1 MIESLK
7 GILNKKDPTQVI
19 IDVGGVRLGVH
30 ITLSTYEKLGDVN
43 AEVELLTYLN
53 VREDIMELY
62 GFFDNSERLLFKL
75 LTSVNGIGPKSALN
89 ILSGTNPNS
98 FKKNIIDENGPPL
111 DASSAWEDAE
121 RKGRWLMIYGDH
133 LVIEGGKMNQEDFN
147 NIIMGEPTNGGIPI
161 SKLLNV
167 SFNNVGENVEVKA
180 SSFHRMYEVYTLK
193 CTLSKEN
200 SEELLKELEAANVRV
215 TNN

>member
-7 GILNKKDPTQVI
+7 GMLNKKDPTQVI
-19 IDVGGVRLGVH
+19 IDVGGVRLGVN

-98 FKKNIIDENGPPL
+98 FKKNIING
-111 DASSAWEDAE
+111 DISSLTSIPGIGAKTAK
-121 RKGRWLMIYGDH
+121 RI
-133 LVIEGGKMNQEDFN
+133 VIELKDKFIDGGESVALGFQLDSDEEGVIEDVIKVLLSLGYNRNSIDKAISEIATKEVLKEDLEKIIKM
-147 NIIMGEPTNGGIPI
+147 
-161 SKLLNV
+161 
-167 SFNNVGENVEVKA
+167 
-180 SSFHRMYEVYTLK
+180 TLK
-193 CTLSKEN
+193 KL
-200 SEELLKELEAANVRV
+200 
-215 TNN
+215 

>member
-7 GILNKKDPTQVI
+7 GILNKKDPTQAI

-43 AEVELLTYLN
+43 VEVELLTYLN

-98 FKKNIIDENGPPL
+98 FKKNIING
-111 DASSAWEDAE
+111 DISSLTSIPGIGAKTAK
-121 RKGRWLMIYGDH
+121 RI
-133 LVIEGGKMNQEDFN
+133 VIELKDKFIDGGESVALGFQLDSDEEGVIEDVIKVLLSLGYNRNSIDKAISEIATKEVLKEDLEKIIKM
-147 NIIMGEPTNGGIPI
+147 
-161 SKLLNV
+161 
-167 SFNNVGENVEVKA
+167 
-180 SSFHRMYEVYTLK
+180 TLK
-193 CTLSKEN
+193 KL
-200 SEELLKELEAANVRV
+200 
-215 TNN
+215 

>member
-7 GILNKKDPTQVI
+7 GILNKKDPTLAI

-98 FKKNIIDENGPPL
+98 FKKNIING
-111 DASSAWEDAE
+111 DISSLTSIPGIGAKTAK
-121 RKGRWLMIYGDH
+121 RI
-133 LVIEGGKMNQEDFN
+133 VIELKDKFIDGGESVALGFQLDSDEEGVIEDVIKVLLSLGYNRNSIDKAISEIATKEVLKEDLEKIIKM
-147 NIIMGEPTNGGIPI
+147 
-161 SKLLNV
+161 
-167 SFNNVGENVEVKA
+167 
-180 SSFHRMYEVYTLK
+180 TLK
-193 CTLSKEN
+193 KL
-200 SEELLKELEAANVRV
+200 
-215 TNN
+215 

>member
-7 GILNKKDPTQVI
+7 GILNKKDPTLVI

-98 FKKNIIDENGPPL
+98 FKKNIING
-111 DASSAWEDAE
+111 DISSLTSIPGIGAKTAK
-121 RKGRWLMIYGDH
+121 RI
-133 LVIEGGKMNQEDFN
+133 VIELKDKFIDGGESVALGFQLDSDEEGVIDDVVKVLLSLGYNRNSIDKAISEIATKEVLKEDLEKIIKM
-147 NIIMGEPTNGGIPI
+147 
-161 SKLLNV
+161 
-167 SFNNVGENVEVKA
+167 
-180 SSFHRMYEVYTLK
+180 TLK
-193 CTLSKEN
+193 KL
-200 SEELLKELEAANVRV
+200 
-215 TNN
+215 

>member
-19 IDVGGVRLGVH
+19 IDVRGVRIGVH

-98 FKKNIIDENGPPL
+98 FKKNIING
-111 DASSAWEDAE
+111 DISSLTSIPGIGAKTAK
-121 RKGRWLMIYGDH
+121 RI
-133 LVIEGGKMNQEDFN
+133 VIELKDKFIDGGESVELGFQLDSDEEGVIEDVIKVLLSLGYNRNSIDKAISEIATKEVLKEDLEKIIKM
-147 NIIMGEPTNGGIPI
+147 
-161 SKLLNV
+161 
-167 SFNNVGENVEVKA
+167 
-180 SSFHRMYEVYTLK
+180 TLK
-193 CTLSKEN
+193 KL
-200 SEELLKELEAANVRV
+200 
-215 TNN
+215 

>member
-98 FKKNIIDENGPPL
+98 FKKNIING
-111 DASSAWEDAE
+111 DISSLTSIPGIGSKTAK
-121 RKGRWLMIYGDH
+121 RI
-133 LVIEGGKMNQEDFN
+133 VIELKDKFIDGGESVALGFQLDSDEEGVIEDVIKVLLSLGYNRNSIDKAISEIATKEVLKEDLEKIIKM
-147 NIIMGEPTNGGIPI
+147 
-161 SKLLNV
+161 
-167 SFNNVGENVEVKA
+167 
-180 SSFHRMYEVYTLK
+180 TLK
-193 CTLSKEN
+193 KL
-200 SEELLKELEAANVRV
+200 
-215 TNN
+215 

>member
-7 GILNKKDPTQVI
+7 GILNKKDPTLAIV
-19 IDVGGVRLGVH
+19 DVGGVRIGVH

-43 AEVELLTYLN
+43 VEVELLTYLN

-98 FKKNIIDENGPPL
+98 FKKNIING
-111 DASSAWEDAE
+111 DISSLTSIPGIGAKTAK
-121 RKGRWLMIYGDH
+121 RI
-133 LVIEGGKMNQEDFN
+133 VIELKDKFIDGGESVALGFQLDSDEEGVIEDVIKVLLSLGYNRNSIDKAISEIATKEVLKEDLEKIIKM
-147 NIIMGEPTNGGIPI
+147 
-161 SKLLNV
+161 
-167 SFNNVGENVEVKA
+167 
-180 SSFHRMYEVYTLK
+180 TLK
-193 CTLSKEN
+193 KL
-200 SEELLKELEAANVRV
+200 
-215 TNN
+215 

>member
-98 FKKNIIDENGPPL
+98 FKKNIING
-111 DASSAWEDAE
+111 DISSLTSIPGIGAKTAK
-121 RKGRWLMIYGDH
+121 RI
-133 LVIEGGKMNQEDFN
+133 VIELKDKFIDGGESVALGFQLDSDEEGVIEDVIKVLLSLGYNRNSIDKAISEIATKEVLKEDLEKIIKM
-147 NIIMGEPTNGGIPI
+147 
-161 SKLLNV
+161 
-167 SFNNVGENVEVKA
+167 
-180 SSFHRMYEVYTLK
+180 TLK
-193 CTLSKEN
+193 KL
-200 SEELLKELEAANVRV
+200 
-215 TNN
+215 

>member
-7 GILNKKDPTQVI
+7 GMLNKKDPTLAI

-98 FKKNIIDENGPPL
+98 FKKNIING
-111 DASSAWEDAE
+111 DISSLTSIPGIGAKTAK
-121 RKGRWLMIYGDH
+121 RI
-133 LVIEGGKMNQEDFN
+133 VIELKDKFIDGGESVALGFQLDSDEEGVIEDVIKVLLSLGYNRNSIDKAISEIATKEVLKEDLEKIIKM
-147 NIIMGEPTNGGIPI
+147 
-161 SKLLNV
+161 
-167 SFNNVGENVEVKA
+167 
-180 SSFHRMYEVYTLK
+180 TLK
-193 CTLSKEN
+193 KL
-200 SEELLKELEAANVRV
+200 
-215 TNN
+215 

>member
-7 GILNKKDPTQVI
+7 GILNKKDLTQVI

-98 FKKNIIDENGPPL
+98 FKKNIING
-111 DASSAWEDAE
+111 DISSLTSIPGIGAKTAK
-121 RKGRWLMIYGDH
+121 RI
-133 LVIEGGKMNQEDFN
+133 VIELKDKFIDGGESVALGFQLDSDEEGVIEDVIKVLLSLGYNRNSIDKAISEIATKEVLKEDLEKIIKM
-147 NIIMGEPTNGGIPI
+147 
-161 SKLLNV
+161 
-167 SFNNVGENVEVKA
+167 
-180 SSFHRMYEVYTLK
+180 TLK
-193 CTLSKEN
+193 KL
-200 SEELLKELEAANVRV
+200 
-215 TNN
+215 

>member
-75 LTSVNGIGPKSALN
+75 LISVNGIGPKSALN

-98 FKKNIIDENGPPL
+98 FKKNIING
-111 DASSAWEDAE
+111 DISSLTSIPGIGAKTAK
-121 RKGRWLMIYGDH
+121 RI
-133 LVIEGGKMNQEDFN
+133 VIELKDKFIDGGESVALGFQLDSDEEGVIEDVIKVLLSLGYN
-147 NIIMGEPTNGGIPI
+147 RNSIDKAI
-161 SKLLNV
+161 SEIATK
-167 SFNNVGENVEVKA
+167 
-180 SSFHRMYEVYTLK
+180 
-193 CTLSKEN
+193 
-200 SEELLKELEAANVRV
+200 ELLKEDLEKIIKM
-215 TNN
+215 TLKKL

>member
-7 GILNKKDPTQVI
+7 GMLNKKDPTQAI
-19 IDVGGVRLGVH
+19 IDVGGVRIGVH

-43 AEVELLTYLN
+43 TEVEFLAYLN

-98 FKKNIIDENGPPL
+98 FKKNIING
-111 DASSAWEDAE
+111 DISSLTSIPGIGAKTAK
-121 RKGRWLMIYGDH
+121 RI
-133 LVIEGGKMNQEDFN
+133 VIELKDKFIDGGESVELGFQLDSDEEGVIEDVIKVLLSLGYNRNSIDKAISEIATKEVLKEDLEKIIKM
-147 NIIMGEPTNGGIPI
+147 
-161 SKLLNV
+161 
-167 SFNNVGENVEVKA
+167 
-180 SSFHRMYEVYTLK
+180 TLK
-193 CTLSKEN
+193 KL
-200 SEELLKELEAANVRV
+200 
-215 TNN
+215 

>member
-98 FKKNIIDENGPPL
+98 FKKNIING
-111 DASSAWEDAE
+111 DISSLTSIPGIGAKTAK
-121 RKGRWLMIYGDH
+121 RI
-133 LVIEGGKMNQEDFN
+133 VIELKDKFIDGGESVALGFQLDSDEEGVIEDVIKVLLSLGYN
-147 NIIMGEPTNGGIPI
+147 RNSIDKAI
-161 SKLLNV
+161 SEIATK
-167 SFNNVGENVEVKA
+167 
-180 SSFHRMYEVYTLK
+180 
-193 CTLSKEN
+193 
-200 SEELLKELEAANVRV
+200 ELLKEDLEKIIKM
-215 TNN
+215 TLKKL

>member
-19 IDVGGVRLGVH
+19 IDIRGVRIGVH

-62 GFFDNSERLLFKL
+62 GFFDNSDRLLFKL

-98 FKKNIIDENGPPL
+98 FKKNIING
-111 DASSAWEDAE
+111 DISSLTSIPGIGAKTAK
-121 RKGRWLMIYGDH
+121 RI
-133 LVIEGGKMNQEDFN
+133 VIELKDKFIDGGESVALGFQLDSDEEGVIEDVIKVLLSLGYNRNSIDKAISEIATKEVLKEDFEK
-147 NIIMGEPTNGGIPI
+147 IIKM
-161 SKLLNV
+161 
-167 SFNNVGENVEVKA
+167 
-180 SSFHRMYEVYTLK
+180 TLK
-193 CTLSKEN
+193 KL
-200 SEELLKELEAANVRV
+200 
-215 TNN
+215 

>member
-19 IDVGGVRLGVH
+19 IDVGGVRLGVN

-98 FKKNIIDENGPPL
+98 FKKNIING
-111 DASSAWEDAE
+111 DISSLTSIPGIGAKTAK
-121 RKGRWLMIYGDH
+121 RI
-133 LVIEGGKMNQEDFN
+133 VIELKDKFIDGGESVELGFQLDSDEEGVIEDVIKVLLSLGYNRNSIDKAISEIATKEVLKEDLEKIIKM
-147 NIIMGEPTNGGIPI
+147 
-161 SKLLNV
+161 
-167 SFNNVGENVEVKA
+167 
-180 SSFHRMYEVYTLK
+180 TLK
-193 CTLSKEN
+193 KL
-200 SEELLKELEAANVRV
+200 
-215 TNN
+215 

>member
-98 FKKNIIDENGPPL
+98 FKKNIING
-111 DASSAWEDAE
+111 DISSLTSIPGIGAKTAK
-121 RKGRWLMIYGDH
+121 RI
-133 LVIEGGKMNQEDFN
+133 VIELKDKFIDGGESVELGFQLDSDEEGVIEDVIKVLLSLGYNRNSIDKAISEIATKEVLKEDLEKIIKM
-147 NIIMGEPTNGGIPI
+147 
-161 SKLLNV
+161 
-167 SFNNVGENVEVKA
+167 
-180 SSFHRMYEVYTLK
+180 TLK
-193 CTLSKEN
+193 KL
-200 SEELLKELEAANVRV
+200 
-215 TNN
+215 

>member
-7 GILNKKDPTQVI
+7 GILNKKNPTQVI

-30 ITLSTYEKLGDVN
+30 ITLSTYEKLGDIN

-98 FKKNIIDENGPPL
+98 FKKNIING
-111 DASSAWEDAE
+111 DISSLTSIPGIGAKTAK
-121 RKGRWLMIYGDH
+121 RI
-133 LVIEGGKMNQEDFN
+133 VIELKDKFIDGGESVALGFQLDSDEEGVIEDVIKVLLSLGYNRNSIDKAISEIATKEVLKEDLEKIIKM
-147 NIIMGEPTNGGIPI
+147 
-161 SKLLNV
+161 
-167 SFNNVGENVEVKA
+167 
-180 SSFHRMYEVYTLK
+180 TLK
-193 CTLSKEN
+193 KL
-200 SEELLKELEAANVRV
+200 
-215 TNN
+215 

>member
-19 IDVGGVRLGVH
+19 IDIGGVRIGVH

-98 FKKNIIDENGPPL
+98 FKKNIING
-111 DASSAWEDAE
+111 DISSLTSIPGIGAKTAK
-121 RKGRWLMIYGDH
+121 RI
-133 LVIEGGKMNQEDFN
+133 VIELKDKFIDGGESVALGFQLDSDEEGVIEDVIKVLLSLGYNRNSIDKAISEIATKEVLKEDLEKIIKM
-147 NIIMGEPTNGGIPI
+147 
-161 SKLLNV
+161 
-167 SFNNVGENVEVKA
+167 
-180 SSFHRMYEVYTLK
+180 TLK
-193 CTLSKEN
+193 KL
-200 SEELLKELEAANVRV
+200 
-215 TNN
+215 

>member
-7 GILNKKDPTQVI
+7 GILNKKDLTQVI

-30 ITLSTYEKLGDVN
+30 ITLSTYEKLGGIN

-98 FKKNIIDENGPPL
+98 FKKNIING
-111 DASSAWEDAE
+111 DISSLTSIPGIGAKTAK
-121 RKGRWLMIYGDH
+121 RI
-133 LVIEGGKMNQEDFN
+133 VIELKDKFIDGGESVELGFQLDSDEEGVIEDVIKVLLSLGYNRNSIDKAISEIATKEVLKEDLEKIIKM
-147 NIIMGEPTNGGIPI
+147 
-161 SKLLNV
+161 
-167 SFNNVGENVEVKA
+167 
-180 SSFHRMYEVYTLK
+180 TLK
-193 CTLSKEN
+193 KL
-200 SEELLKELEAANVRV
+200 
-215 TNN
+215 

>member
-19 IDVGGVRLGVH
+19 IDIRGVRIGVH

-98 FKKNIIDENGPPL
+98 FKKNIINGDISYLTSIPGIG
-111 DASSAWEDAE
+111 AKTAK
-121 RKGRWLMIYGDH
+121 RI
-133 LVIEGGKMNQEDFN
+133 VIELKDKFIDGGESVALGFQLDSDQEGVIEDVIKVLLSLGYNRNSIDKAISEIATKEVLKEDLEKIIKM
-147 NIIMGEPTNGGIPI
+147 
-161 SKLLNV
+161 
-167 SFNNVGENVEVKA
+167 
-180 SSFHRMYEVYTLK
+180 TLK
-193 CTLSKEN
+193 KL
-200 SEELLKELEAANVRV
+200 
-215 TNN
+215 

>member
-62 GFFDNSERLLFKL
+62 GFFDNSERLMELGLNL
-75 LTSVNGIGPKSALN
+75 L
-89 ILSGTNPNS
+89 
-98 FKKNIIDENGPPL
+98 
-111 DASSAWEDAE
+111 
-121 RKGRWLMIYGDH
+121 
-133 LVIEGGKMNQEDFN
+133 
-147 NIIMGEPTNGGIPI
+147 
-161 SKLLNV
+161 
-167 SFNNVGENVEVKA
+167 
-180 SSFHRMYEVYTLK
+180 
-193 CTLSKEN
+193 
-200 SEELLKELEAANVRV
+200 
-215 TNN
+215 

>member
-30 ITLSTYEKLGDVN
+30 ITLSTYEKLGDIN

-98 FKKNIIDENGPPL
+98 FKKNIING
-111 DASSAWEDAE
+111 DISSLTSIPGIGAKTAK
-121 RKGRWLMIYGDH
+121 RI
-133 LVIEGGKMNQEDFN
+133 VIELKDKFIDGGESVALGFQLDSDEEGVIEDVIKVLLSLGYNRNSIDKAISEIATKEVLKEDLEKIIKM
-147 NIIMGEPTNGGIPI
+147 
-161 SKLLNV
+161 
-167 SFNNVGENVEVKA
+167 
-180 SSFHRMYEVYTLK
+180 TLK
-193 CTLSKEN
+193 KL
-200 SEELLKELEAANVRV
+200 
-215 TNN
+215 